1 MADGTDH
8 VVENDSNEN
17 EPPMSLNLRDF
28 AFTSSVPVPR
38 NTSANGSRASSVAVR
53 DDCPAV
59 VAAPSIPSRLSQAG
73 TRVFSDIPDRDLAKV
88 LKCVCCNLA
97 WTTRKSVAQKVKH
110 IQTCSKKHKLDTE
123 TVRTLLLSEIANNPD
138 PKSKGKD
145 IPINEEREEAPR
157 TLLEDAVVN
166 DTTGKKK
173 GRRPPVVET
182 VKNVADT
189 RSDIIARAR
198 LLLNDKD
205 HHGDNLGDDPKP
217 RRPDHEAEPALPP
230 STQPFGDSALA
241 HMFQARA
248 PSRPP
253 SPTQAYVPTST
264 ARHSSPPPLTQPFG
278 ESTLARMLAPRKA
291 NIDAKPLNHD
301 KEDVIELSSDAEERE
316 ESSLIQQARS
326 INPVSLNWCLASA
339 LY

>member
-1 MADGTDH
+1 
-8 VVENDSNEN
+8 
-17 EPPMSLNLRDF
+17 MSLNLRDF

-38 NTSANGSRASSVAVR
+38 STSANGSRASSVVVR
-53 DDCPAV
+53 DDRPAV
-59 VAAPSIPSRLSQAG
+59 VADPSIPSRLTG
-73 TRVFSDIPDRDLAKV
+73 TRAFSDIPDRDLAKV
-88 LKCVCCNLA
+88 LKCVCCKLA
-97 WTTRKSVAQKVKH
+97 WTTRKSVVQKVKH
-110 IQTCSKKHKLDTE
+110 IQTCSKKHKLDIE
-123 TVRTLLLSEIANNPD
+123 TVRTLLLSEIINTSD
-138 PKSKGKD
+138 PKGKGKEN
-145 IPINEEREEAPR
+145 PINEEKEETPR

-198 LLLNDKD
+198 LLLNDQE
-205 HHGDNLGDDPKP
+205 HNGDNLGDDPKP
-217 RRPDHEAEPALPP
+217 RHPDHEAEPALPP

-253 SPTQAYVPTST
+253 PPTQAYVPPST

-278 ESTLARMLAPRKA
+278 ESALARMLAPRKA
-291 NIDAKPLNHD
+291 ITDANLPLANHD
-301 KEDVIELSSDAEERE
+301 KEDVIELSSDADERE
-316 ESSLIQQARS
+316 ECSLIQQARS
-326 INPVSLNWCLASA
+326 INPVSVNWCPASA
-339 LY
+339 PY